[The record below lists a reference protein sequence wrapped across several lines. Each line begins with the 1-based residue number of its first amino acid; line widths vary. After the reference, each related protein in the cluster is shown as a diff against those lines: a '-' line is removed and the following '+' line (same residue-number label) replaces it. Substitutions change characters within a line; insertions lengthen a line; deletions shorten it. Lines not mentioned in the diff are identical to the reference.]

1 MATQRELFPGDTKRW
16 ASDFIATLS
25 KRLAGAEFRR
35 PSEIASA
42 CNVSVTMVYAWIQEG
57 RIVAVDVSSK
67 DKAYWQI
74 LAASVVGMYRSR
86 LGLEDVDVEDEDD
99 QSTKKGKR
107 K

>member
-16 ASDFIATLS
+16 AADFILTLS
-25 KRLAGAEFRR
+25 KRLEGAEFRR
-35 PSEIASA
+35 PSEIAGA

-74 LAASVVGMYRSR
+74 LAASVVGMYSKR
-86 LGLEDVDVEDEDD
+86 LGLDDGDVDDEKE